1 MFATPR
7 IEKLVRYADKLLADL
22 GKDRVEPAAFHH
34 YLASCQEQLPSG
46 CARFLDLR
54 HDCERVVSAY
64 PRAERARCCELH
76 LHMHVGKHCANLDSS
91 SSAHLTTHVST

>member
-76 LHMHVGKHCANLDSS
+76 LHMHAGAEPIERNFLGRSLHS
-91 SSAHLTTHVST
+91 